1 MNANNYETV
10 SIKEAKDFFSSKFET
25 SKKSLTNQ
33 YYIAETDSIYQESI
47 IQSDKK
53 LTIIPAKTIFKNH
66 FSRILLLKID
76 GEIKSVIVSMQHEEQ
91 SLSDKFSGAIII
103 TNLNGAYITGYKID
117 NGIVKY
123 QIANKKISNKTH
135 SSKSDEGGCLYHET
149 TNPECY
155 FCITN
160 ALNEVVII
168 AEKDTNQGLD
178 PMNGGGG
185 GDPNPVLWDPGDGFP
200 PGGGNNNNSCPL
212 GKVKDENTG
221 KCVCPEGKKENS
233 DGDCVTP
240 CDTSKEDLKKVFPN
254 TSDDKLQKIA
264 DAINKYG
271 KDFGIDTKEKLQHF
285 LAQAGHE
292 SDEFKTFS
300 EYTNYRVKKLHTIF
314 KKHFNPYDDPKK
326 DLKKQNPEDYEVA
339 GSIYAKAEKLFNFVY
354 DDANRGKKYK
364 LGNTSIGDGYKY
376 RGRGIFQLTGK
387 DNYSNFNIFYQENYD
402 SNTNLISNPD
412 LIATNM
418 DIAVI
423 SALWYYDNKLEIDI
437 DSETTVS
444 EVTEEVNGGENG
456 IDDRKNK
463 FNKAK
468 INIDCL

>member
-1 MNANNYETV
+1 MKQ
-10 SIKEAKDFFSSKFET
+10 SLLKRQKIFFRSKFET
-25 SKKSLTNQ
+25 SKKSLSNQ

-66 FSRILLLKID
+66 FSRILLLKIN

-185 GDPNPVLWDPGDGFP
+185 GDPNPVLQDPGDGFP

-212 GKVKDENTG
+212 GKVKDANTG
-221 KCVCPEGKKENS
+221 KCVCPEGYVEDVN
-233 DGDCVTP
+233 GNCVDKTP
-240 CDTSKEDLKKVFPN
+240 CDYINSQINDNNVKQKIETLKDSTGIKHETGYVQNRDGTFTKLNATVITSTGNYTLRITGNKNDITGLKETKDYRDDYTEYL
-254 TSDDKLQKIA
+254 DDKG
-264 DAINKYG
+264 N
-271 KDFGIDTKEKLQHF
+271 EKGFLHF
-285 LAQAGHE
+285 L
-292 SDEFKTFS
+292 
-300 EYTNYRVKKLHTIF
+300 
-314 KKHFNPYDDPKK
+314 K
-326 DLKKQNPEDYEVA
+326 DHIKVTGIEL
-339 GSIYAKAEKLFNFVY
+339 
-354 DDANRGKKYK
+354 YK
-364 LGNTSIGDGYKY
+364 I
-376 RGRGIFQLTGK
+376 K
-387 DNYSNFNIFYQENYD
+387 DNGTIKKKSLNINGRVE
-402 SNTNLISNPD
+402 
-412 LIATNM
+412 
-418 DIAVI
+418 
-423 SALWYYDNKLEIDI
+423 
-437 DSETTVS
+437 SEPC
-444 EVTEEVNGGENG
+444 E
-456 IDDRKNK
+456 
-463 FNKAK
+463 
-468 INIDCL
+468 